1 MLTVINVFSQR
12 ARGVWQTVNKA
23 WQSFK
28 KSHRRWLLQI
38 QESCKFMIWQI
49 LLMFHCWQPQDPQR
63 YRFWL
68 DELKKVPSQMTQ
80 VYERTQEREE
90 EWMVARHWHHRKNKT
105 WTMSHNCGLYIPK
118 YRQVPPVNSHYRHSH
133 SSFLRGLFL
142 EIAHSIV
149 SHTQS
154 DFHRRASFLGHTY
167 TFKN

>member
-118 YRQVPPVNSHYRHSH
+118 GSPSKQSLQALTLFVPQRFVSWNCTLHSQSH
-133 SSFLRGLFL
+133 SKWFSQKSKLPR
-142 EIAHSIV
+142 
-149 SHTQS
+149 SHIH
-154 DFHRRASFLGHTY
+154 F
-167 TFKN
+167 